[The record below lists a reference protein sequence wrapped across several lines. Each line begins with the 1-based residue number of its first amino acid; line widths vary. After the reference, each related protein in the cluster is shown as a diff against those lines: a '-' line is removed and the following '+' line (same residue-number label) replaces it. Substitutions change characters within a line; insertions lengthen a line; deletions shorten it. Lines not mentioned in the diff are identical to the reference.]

1 MTTSVV
7 LLSVLALLGIYDIN
21 CKEHKKL
28 SAKEMTLVILLFALA
43 VFAFLCY
50 TGVLFC
56 GYQLIDDHELYY
68 FKHEISRT
76 GLFPAMIDV
85 IKGDLHK
92 RYRVIYYVIR
102 MIQCRI
108 FGTNFTA
115 WHIMYG
121 FISVINLSL
130 AYYYA
135 RRRGGHVFYA
145 KLFAIS
151 ILTWGGQ
158 KEIIWRLG
166 PQENLGMLFLFGT
179 VICLR
184 HYYESTRKGYLAA
197 SFILTLLVCG
207 IKESFVLIL
216 PGLPILLLIWQMQ
229 DDEDLKPGKAFLS
242 WLKKYLAYIAFTYLI
257 CLASLVIIVCFIGTN
272 EFEYVGIAS
281 GSGLSEYVHGFYSI
295 ITNDIGLHSLLT
307 GVMILLLVI
316 SAIRA
321 RKLKE
326 VKWWKIITII
336 LFAGMVFM
344 QFVLYTESGMY
355 ERYAVPTV
363 VYIFGFVFIGLKDI
377 YLTSKDRYNTF
388 FVIILMFAILFT
400 LNNDC
405 QSGARNFAYDGNLTG
420 DIISAIRDNYSDGDK
435 ILIDMGGSGEY
446 NISIATC
453 LEEEYGIKMVY
464 GAETLSDGVFFDDYL
479 REDGGT
485 SPVSL
490 KEADIVVRSD
500 NLGENT
506 NSITEHADEY
516 DIISF
521 DSKTVYVR
529 KNQ

>member
-1 MTTSVV
+1 MITVTV
-7 LLSVLALLGIYDIN
+7 LLSVLALLGIYEIN

-28 SAKEMTLVILLFALA
+28 SAKEMTLVILLFAFA
-43 VFAFLCY
+43 VFVFLCY

-68 FKHEISRT
+68 FKHEMNRT
-76 GLFPAMIDV
+76 GFFPAMVDV

-92 RYRVIYYVIR
+92 RYRVLYYVIR

-135 RRRGGHVFYA
+135 RKRGVHVFYA
-145 KLFAIS
+145 YLFAIS

-158 KEIIWRLG
+158 KAIIWRLG
-166 PQENLGMLFLFGT
+166 PQENLGMIFLFGT

-184 HYYESTRKGYLAA
+184 NYYESSRKGYLISA
-197 SFILTLLVCG
+197 FILTLLVCG

-229 DDEDLKPGKAFLS
+229 DDEGQKLCKAIIS
-242 WLKKYLAYIAFTYLI
+242 WFKKYFAYIIYTYLLF
-257 CLASLVIIVCFIGTN
+257 LASLIIIVFFIGTN
-272 EFEYVGIAS
+272 EFEYVGIAQ
-281 GSGLSEYVHGFYSI
+281 GSGLSEYFHGINSI
-295 ITNDIGLHSLLT
+295 IVNDIGLHSLLIA
-307 GVMILLLVI
+307 VLLLLMLA

-321 RKLKE
+321 RELKAF
-326 VKWWKIITII
+326 KWWQILTII

-344 QFVLYTESGMY
+344 QLILYTESGMY

-377 YLTSKDRYNTF
+377 YLTSKDRYNVF
-388 FVIILMFAILFT
+388 LVVILLFSILFT
-400 LNNDC
+400 LNYDC
-405 QSGARNFAYDGNLTG
+405 ESGARNFAYGGNLTG
-420 DIISAIRDNYSDGDK
+420 DIISTVRDRYSEGDR
-435 ILIDMGGSGEY
+435 ILVDMGGSGEY
-446 NISIATC
+446 NISITTC
-453 LEEEYGIKMVY
+453 LEEEYGIKMAY
-464 GAETLSDGVFFDDYL
+464 GAETLSDGVFYDNYL
-479 REDGGT
+479 PEEGGA
-485 SPVSL
+485 SPISL
-490 KEADIVVRSD
+490 EEADIVVRSD

-506 NSITEHADEY
+506 SSIVEHADEY
-516 DIISF
+516 DTISM

-529 KNQ
+529 KR